1 MRIENPLRAA
11 FAAAAVLAFLV
22 GTPASGQE
30 HAGHGTMDHGSDSAA
45 VAQVVERFH
54 DALASGDSA
63 AALALLAEDARI
75 LEGGGVETREEYSA
89 HHLPADMAF
98 AAAMERERG
107 SLRVQVRG
115 DVAWATSTSRV
126 RGTFREREIDSR
138 GAELVVLSRSGGQ
151 WLIEAIH
158 WSSR

>member
-1 MRIENPLRAA
+1 MRIDVPSRAV
-11 FAAAAVLAFLV
+11 FAAATLLPFLLGV
-22 GTPASGQE
+22 SAAAQE
-30 HAGHGTMDHGSDSAA
+30 HAGHGMMDQGSDSAA
-45 VAQVVERFH
+45 VVQVVERFH
-54 DALASGDSA
+54 DALARGDSA

-75 LEGGGVETREEYSA
+75 LESGGVETREEYSA

-98 AAAMERERG
+98 ATTVERERG
-107 SLRVQVRG
+107 PLRIQVRG
-115 DVAWATSTSRV
+115 DVAWATSTSRA